1 MNKTSTRAASRSTGW
16 LLAALPA
23 VVVAVLPLV
32 YLVLRATDQGWDVF
46 WAIAA
51 RSRTAE
57 LAGNTVTLLLAVA
70 VSAVVLGTAAAWAV
84 TRTALPLRRM
94 WTVLLVL
101 PLAVPSYVAGFAWL
115 SMDIVGFPG
124 AWLALT
130 TTNLPLVL
138 LPVAA
143 ALRSADPALEE
154 VSRSLG
160 HGPWVTFLRV
170 TLPRIWPSAV
180 AGGLLVALYVLHD
193 FGAVSLLRYETF
205 TLGIQTAYAGSFD
218 RTPAAVIGVVLVAL
232 AILLA
237 LIEARMRGTTATR
250 LGPGVARQAE
260 PVRLRAASAPVLL
273 GLAGIVAVSLGA
285 PVWALVKWLGVG
297 RTSIDGAALVST
309 TATTLQFAA
318 LGALATVVLAVPVG
332 FLAARHA
339 SGPVRA
345 VELAAYAGHA
355 LPGITV
361 ALALV
366 FFGVR
371 FAQPWYQQTP
381 LLVLGYAALFLP
393 IAISSIR
400 TAVASAP
407 SSVEDVARSLG
418 RGRVRVFGT
427 ITLPLAAPGIAAGAA
442 LVFITCAK
450 ELPATLLLRPTGSDT
465 LATALWTKTGIS
477 AFAEAAPYA
486 ALLVAVSAVPAILLE
501 VSVFRS
507 GRPEDAVLDSATR
520 GAQS

>member
-1 MNKTSTRAASRSTGW
+1 MSTARGRGAPRATGW

-46 WAIAA
+46 WSVAI

-57 LAGNTVTLLLAVA
+57 LAANTLVLLVAVA

-84 TRTALPLRRM
+84 TRTAVPLRRV
-94 WTVLLVL
+94 WTVLLVM
-101 PLAVPSYVAGFAWL
+101 PLAVPSYVSGFAWL
-115 SMDIVGFPG
+115 SMDVAGFPG

-143 ALRSADPALEE
+143 ALRAADPALEE

-160 HGPWVTFLRV
+160 HGPWQTFARV
-170 TLPRIWPSAV
+170 TLPRVWPSAV

-205 TLGIQTAYAGSFD
+205 TLGIQTSYSGSFD
-218 RTPAAVIGVVLVAL
+218 RTPAAVIGVVLVVL

-237 LIEARMRGTTATR
+237 LAEARMRGNSAAR
-250 LGPGVARQAE
+250 LGAGVPRRAE
-260 PVRLRAASAPVLL
+260 PVRLRAARPPVLL
-273 GLAGIVAVSLGA
+273 GLAAIVAVSLGV
-285 PVWALVKWLGVG
+285 PVAALVRWLGVG
-297 RTSIDGAALVST
+297 RTEFDPAALAQT
-309 TATTLQFAA
+309 AATTVQFAA

-332 FLAARHA
+332 FLAARRSTPA
-339 SGPVRA
+339 VRA

-393 IAISSIR
+393 IAISAVR
-400 TAVASAP
+400 TAIAAAP
-407 SSVEDVARSLG
+407 AAVEDVARSLG
-418 RGRVRVFGT
+418 RGRARVFGT
-427 ITLPLAAPGIAAGAA
+427 VTLPLAAPGVAAGAA
-442 LVFITCAK
+442 LVFLTCAK
-450 ELPATLLLRPTGSDT
+450 ELPATLLLRPTGADT
-465 LATALWTKTGIS
+465 LATALWTKTGVS

-486 ALLVAVSAVPAILLE
+486 ALLVLVSAVPAVLLE
-501 VSVFRS
+501 MSVFRS
-507 GRPEDAVLDSATR
+507 GRDVAVLDSATR
-520 GAQS
+520 GAST